1 MKTIILHLSCGLVF
15 FTTLTSCWQPQSTAA
30 TTELQSSQVK
40 ITYTA
45 LGVPHIEAPTYR
57 ALGYGIGYAQA
68 TDNLCTLAEQLLKLQ
83 GEKSRYFGAGN
94 NQKNLLSDIAYKAL
108 DYPTEA
114 RQLFTTLPLDSQ
126 LLLGGYADG
135 FNAKLTD
142 MGQAAAYPTPCRGMK
157 WVAPITAE
165 LLLAYHLDLAALAS
179 SRPFL
184 SAMAIASPPGQTQM
198 LASFP
203 LDLDP
208 IIAGIGS
215 NGWALGGEKS
225 AEAQS
230 MLLANPH
237 FPWDGELRFFQQHLT
252 IPGEL
257 DVTGLTLIGMP
268 AVLIGFN
275 RQLGWTHT
283 VSQAKR
289 FTLYQLELD
298 PTNPLRYRYGD
309 SYRDFAQ
316 KTVEVRVLQPDQTQ
330 QTIRRTLYSSHYG
343 PLLDL
348 TSLTPALGWNRK
360 SVITI
365 RDANVGNVRLLP
377 HWLALGKAKNSKE
390 FLQAFSQHHG
400 IPWVNTLMADAK
412 GTVLYAD
419 GSQVPLLSKTAEQ
432 YWAQAIRNPLIA
444 SIWQEGAG
452 NILLPGSD
460 PAFEWQSH
468 ADSPIPGLVPF
479 SLAPQLESKDY
490 VFNANSS
497 HWLTHLQVPL
507 EGFSLAYGPER
518 TERSPRTRY
527 NAQLITGL
535 DEHQLVGPDLKFT
548 FAELKQVFNHQGGLF
563 GEELRTALANR
574 CQQQPQRQ
582 HHGRLIDLT
591 IACQT
596 LQQWDGR
603 YQLDSRG
610 AHLMREFLLRFRSS
624 GEKNMRAEFYA
635 NPFNPEH
642 PATTPNGLAA
652 APTQIPEQDP
662 ILSALADAVLT
673 LQQHGIALN
682 ASLAEIQF
690 VQKNELHKISM
701 AGGYSFEGAFNM
713 SERLLPSRSTADLAN
728 VVTGTAVANTLLSE
742 VQTPSGKALGYRINY
757 GSNFVMALQFNA
769 TGPVAEILHATG
781 QSHDPAS
788 AHFIDA
794 TQLFSQQKW
803 QPMLFQR
810 RDIEAAALKTIILDS
825 SVVP

>member
-1 MKTIILHLSCGLVF
+1 MKTIVLRLGCGFLLF
-15 FTTLTSCWQPQSTAA
+15 ATLTSCWQPKSAP
-30 TTELQSSQVK
+30 TTKLPSSQVK
-40 ITYTA
+40 ITYTD
-45 LGVPHIEAPTYR
+45 LGVPHIEAATYR
-57 ALGYGIGYAQA
+57 ALGYGIGYVHA

-83 GEKSRYFGAGN
+83 GEKSRYFGAGI

-114 RQLFTTLPLDSQ
+114 RQLFSTLPLDSQ
-126 LLLGGYADG
+126 LLLRGYADG
-135 FNAKLTD
+135 FNTKLAE
-142 MGQAAAYPTPCRGMK
+142 MAPVAAYPTPCRGMK
-157 WVAPITAE
+157 WLVPISAE
-165 LLLAYHLDLAALAS
+165 LVLAYHLDLAALAS

-184 SAMAIASPPGQTQM
+184 SALAITSPPGHAQM
-198 LASFP
+198 LARSTVEI
-203 LDLDP
+203 DP

-215 NGWALGGEKS
+215 NGWALGREKS
-225 AEAQS
+225 VGAQS

-268 AVLIGFN
+268 TVLIGFN

-289 FTLYQLELD
+289 FTLYQLDLD

-309 SYRDFAQ
+309 SYRDFTQ
-316 KTVEVRVLQPDQTQ
+316 KTVEVSVLQPDQTQ

-365 RDANVGNVRLLP
+365 RDANAGNVRLLP

-400 IPWVNTLMADAK
+400 IPWVNTLMAEAK
-412 GTVLYAD
+412 GEVLYVD

-432 YWAQAIRNPLIA
+432 YWAQAIRHPQLA
-444 SIWQEGAG
+444 TIWQDGAG

-460 PAFEWQSH
+460 PAFEWQTH
-468 ADSPIPGLVPF
+468 ADSPIAGLVPF
-479 SLAPQLESKDY
+479 SLAPQLTRKDY

-497 HWLTHLQVPL
+497 HWLTNLQAPL

-527 NAQLITGL
+527 NAQLISGQ
-535 DEHQLVGPDLKFT
+535 DEHQLAGSDQKFT
-548 FAELKQVFNHQGGLF
+548 FTELKQVFNQQGGLF
-563 GEELRTALANR
+563 GGEFRTALVNR
-574 CQQQPQRQ
+574 CRQQPQLQRN
-582 HHGRLIDLT
+582 GRLIDLT

-603 YQLDSRG
+603 YQLNSRG
-610 AHLMREFLLRFRSS
+610 AHLMREFLLRFRSP
-624 GEKNMRAEFYA
+624 GEKNIRTELYA
-635 NPFNPEH
+635 NPFHPEQ

-662 ILSALADAVLT
+662 ILNALADAVQT
-673 LQQHGIALN
+673 LQQHGVALD
-682 ASLAEIQF
+682 ASLADIQF
-690 VQKNELHKISM
+690 VQKNAQHNIAM

-728 VVTGTAVANTLLSE
+728 VVSGTAVANSLLSE
-742 VQTPSGKALGYRINY
+742 VETPSGKALGYRINY
-757 GSNFVMALQFNA
+757 GSNFVMALQFTA

-788 AHFIDA
+788 VHFIDA

-810 RDIEAAALKTIILDS
+810 GDIEAAAVKTIILDT